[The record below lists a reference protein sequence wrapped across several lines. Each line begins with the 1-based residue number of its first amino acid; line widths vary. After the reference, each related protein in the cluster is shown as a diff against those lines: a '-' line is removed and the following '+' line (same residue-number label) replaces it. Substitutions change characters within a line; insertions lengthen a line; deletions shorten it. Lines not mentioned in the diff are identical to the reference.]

1 MCVGVDV
8 RNGGPVTVLLFLI
21 DPVLASVSL
30 VVWAWAAVRAA
41 SLSYAPTPRRL
52 ARGAGVVLG
61 LVAFGVVLLFA
72 RATVLAGLA
81 AEDWCWYGRRS
92 SSGLPLVGVP
102 ALAALALAVPRLV
115 SLLRTAVAFSGI
127 DAMPPSLRR
136 DAAHPLVALPVELAA
151 YGAVGAAARARLR
164 LAAGDGR
171 LLARPR
177 HGGGG
182 RGARDLAGGPRPAR
196 APRHG
201 RGHAPATAIHSGR
214 TDREGHR
221 LSRRCPSLSELRNR
235 AETRVRPTSRWRR

>member
-1 MCVGVDV
+1 VNTSVWTPMCVGVDV
-8 RNGGPVTVLLFLI
+8 RKCGPVTVLLFLI

-30 VVWAWAAVRAA
+30 VAWAWAAVRAA

-81 AEDWCWYGRRS
+81 AEDWLLVREKVVL
-92 SSGLPLVGVP
+92 GLPLVGGP

-115 SLLRTAVAFSGI
+115 SLLRTAMAFSGI

-151 YGAVGAAARARLR
+151 YGAVGAAAV
-164 LAAGDGR
+164 LAFVSR
-171 LLARPR
+171 
-177 HGGGG
+177 
-182 RGARDLAGGPRPAR
+182 
-196 APRHG
+196 
-201 RGHAPATAIHSGR
+201 PATAGSSLGLVTGVAVAALVTWWVAHVR
-214 TDREGHR
+214 HARLATDVVMPR
-221 LSRRCPSLSELRNR
+221 LRPSIVDARIR
-235 AETRVRPTSRWRR
+235 KGTI